1 MEWEQSVTVN
11 VLLVSLLFFV
21 LVLEARQN
29 IAFVFLNQDAV
40 CSASQPGE

>member
-1 MEWEQSVTVN
+1 MN

-29 IAFVFLNQDAV
+29 IAFVILNQSAA
-40 CSASQPGE
+40 CSASQTGE